1 MVIGDRHAPE
11 SESPVVGRLLFKPA
25 LRVETILIMI
35 PPLFRLSCSAL
46 IGLLPL
52 LIAGGLFTGWMV
64 GRADRER
71 RADLRP
77 QSRLVARA
85 LISDPGRPLP
95 VTAKNQPRSQTSET
109 TTL

>member
-1 MVIGDRHAPE
+1 
-11 SESPVVGRLLFKPA
+11 
-25 LRVETILIMI
+25 MI
-35 PPLFRLSCSAL
+35 PAPFRLSCSAL

-64 GRADRER
+64 MRADQER

-85 LISDPGRPLP
+85 LISDPGRRLP
-95 VTAKNQPRSQTSET
+95 ATEQNPHPSQTSKT

>member
-1 MVIGDRHAPE
+1 
-11 SESPVVGRLLFKPA
+11 
-25 LRVETILIMI
+25 MI
-35 PPLFRLSCSAL
+35 PAPFRLSRSAT
-46 IGLLPL
+46 IRLLLL

-64 GRADRER
+64 MRADQER

>member
-85 LISDPGRPLP
+85 VISGPAPRLP
-95 VTAKNQPRSQTSET
+95 ATEGNPHRSKTSET
-109 TTL
+109 TPL